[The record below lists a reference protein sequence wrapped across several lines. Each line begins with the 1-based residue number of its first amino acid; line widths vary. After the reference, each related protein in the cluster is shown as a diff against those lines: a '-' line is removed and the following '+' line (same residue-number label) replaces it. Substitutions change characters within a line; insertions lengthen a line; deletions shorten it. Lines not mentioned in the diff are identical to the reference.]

1 MKDKQSRDV
10 TRRSALTLLSAGT
23 ATLAAPT
30 LLKAQSE
37 TLQPEALLPV
47 ARPEELG
54 FDVARLE
61 RLTSFFQ
68 RDAEAGQIPGAVV
81 LIARHD
87 KVAYLRALGYQD
99 REARIPM
106 KPDSIFRIASM
117 TKPVVSVAA
126 MMLVEEGILDIAA
139 PVFRYLPEFKDLQ
152 VRVDKSNAGSAE
164 VTLEPQRRP
173 MTVQDLMRHTSGL
186 VYTPPLGVG
195 PVPNAYREANVL
207 NRDETLAE
215 MVTKLSKLPLA
226 HQPGEV
232 WQYSIAIDVL
242 GRVIEVA
249 SGEDLEHF
257 IESRIAKPLGM
268 DSTGFHVKETDR
280 NRISQPD
287 KDPVTGQRP
296 PLFDPAT
303 KPKLFSGGS
312 GLVSTAGDYLRFCQ
326 LLMHGGTFGT
336 TRLLAP
342 STVSLM
348 TANSLKPGIGYTTTI
363 SLFEDIAPT
372 PAMGQGFGLGFAVRT
387 EVGQN
392 PLPGSVGSFYW
403 SGAFGTTFYIDPV
416 KQLIII
422 MMIQVPFGPKVSP
435 YRQVV
440 RSLAYQALLPD
451 K

>member
-1 MKDKQSRDV
+1 MKDEQSRGV
-10 TRRSALTLLSAGT
+10 TRRSALTLLSAGA

-30 LLKAQSE
+30 LLEAQSE
-37 TLQPEALLPV
+37 TLQPV

-61 RLTSFFQ
+61 RLTSFFA
-68 RDAEAGQIPGAVV
+68 RDAEAGRLPGAVV

-87 KVAYLRALGYQD
+87 KVAYLRAVGYQD
-99 REARIPM
+99 REAGIPM

-126 MMLVEEGILDIAA
+126 MMLVEEGKLDLAA
-139 PVFRYLPEFKDLQ
+139 PVFQYLPEFRDLE
-152 VRVDKSNAGSAE
+152 VRVDQSNAGRRNAE
-164 VTLEPQRRP
+164 VILEPQRRP

-186 VYTPPLGVG
+186 VYPPPLGQG
-195 PVPNAYREANVL
+195 PVPNAYREADLL
-207 NRDETLAE
+207 NCNETLVE

-232 WQYSIAIDVL
+232 WDYSIATDVL

-257 IESRIAKPLGM
+257 IESHITKPLGM
-268 DSTGFHVKETDR
+268 DSTGFSVKETDR

-296 PLFDPAT
+296 PMFDPAT
-303 KPKLFSGGS
+303 KPKRFSGGS

-326 LLMHGGTFGT
+326 PLMYGGTFGT
-336 TRLLAP
+336 TRLLSP

-348 TANSLKPGIGYTTTI
+348 TANALKPGIGYTTTI
-363 SLFEDIAPT
+363 SLFQDIAPT

-387 EVGQN
+387 EAGQN

-403 SGAFGTTFYIDPV
+403 SGAFGTTFYVDPV

-422 MMIQVPFGPKVSP
+422 LLIQLPFGPRISP
-435 YRQVV
+435 YRWIV
-440 RSLAYQALLPD
+440 RSLAYQALVA
-451 K
+451 